1 MKKVFF
7 IFVSLLFFVGYA
19 NAQSSF
25 GNIKIM
31 LTVTDGN
38 RNINEPDDDT
48 DPETAPKTR
57 SIIFQPAHAYLY
69 NNKVVTVDFQITL
82 SAVTVN
88 VVNNVTGETV
98 YSEALVNPR
107 SISIDLNGANSGDY
121 RLEIISDGIAL
132 EGYFPL

>member
-7 IFVSLLFFVGYA
+7 IFVSLLVFVGYA

-25 GNIKIM
+25 SNIEIM

-57 SIIFQPAHAYLY
+57 SIIFQPAYAYLY
-69 NNKVVTVDFQITL
+69 NKVVTVDFQATF

-88 VVNNVTGETV
+88 VVNDVTGETV
-98 YSEALVNPR
+98 YSELLASPTSV
-107 SISIDLNGANSGDY
+107 SIDLNEADSGDY
-121 RLEIISDGIAL
+121 RLEIISDGISL